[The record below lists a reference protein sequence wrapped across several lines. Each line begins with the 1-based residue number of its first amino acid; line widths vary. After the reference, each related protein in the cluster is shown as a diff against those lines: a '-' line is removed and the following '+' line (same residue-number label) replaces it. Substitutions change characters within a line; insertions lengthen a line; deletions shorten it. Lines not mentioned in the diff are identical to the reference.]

1 VPNDSRIGRIR
12 LPAWRRPRS
21 RHQPSL
27 TRTTQSPVMVV
38 FRVGPDIA
46 PGLYRTGGTASTWGV
61 WINNIPTQDEMCS
74 WFTYSTPDANKDNV
88 VQANSSMGPMYAN
101 INTTI
106 KAFESQNCQP
116 WTRGPISRART
127 VQARAISGPGN
138 NPDYSPIRRMVPVS
152 PTQRR
157 LSMTAAVSAQKLSAG
172 TWAIDPVHSS
182 INFSVRHLMVGK
194 IHGRFDQFSGGVT
207 VTQDGTPS
215 VSAEV
220 DVNSIDTG
228 NEQRE
233 AHIKAPD
240 FFDVTQFPTATFVS
254 TAVRADGDDYVLD
267 GDFTLKGV
275 TTPVTMTLAFNG
287 VNPGMGR
294 GEVAG
299 FDASVCAEPQGLR
312 SRRRVAA

>member
-1 VPNDSRIGRIR
+1 
-12 LPAWRRPRS
+12 
-21 RHQPSL
+21 
-27 TRTTQSPVMVV
+27 
-38 FRVGPDIA
+38 
-46 PGLYRTGGTASTWGV
+46 
-61 WINNIPTQDEMCS
+61 
-74 WFTYSTPDANKDNV
+74 
-88 VQANSSMGPMYAN
+88 
-101 INTTI
+101 
-106 KAFESQNCQP
+106 
-116 WTRGPISRART
+116 
-127 VQARAISGPGN
+127 
-138 NPDYSPIRRMVPVS
+138 
-152 PTQRR
+152 
-157 LSMTAAVSAQKLSAG
+157 MTAAVGAQKLSAG
-172 TWAIDPVHSS
+172 TWAIDPIHSS

-299 FDASVCAEPQGLR
+299 FDASVVLSRKDFGVGAELPLDGGGTMVGDKVTITLAIEALKQ
-312 SRRRVAA
+312 A